1 MEREQVKRI
10 ILYCTRI
17 DDEISF
23 SKKLLK
29 ECEDLHY
36 SQTTTANYNGAI
48 NGKGGIST
56 PVENIVLSVPEEV
69 TLYMEELKRNIGE
82 LFVEKVEFHKALHSL
97 EMNHKTILYKYYIQ
111 GYSWVKISVQ
121 THYSESHCRRLRNS
135 ALDELGRQIEGRKQ
149 LLKVA
154 EEKI

>member
-23 SKKLLK
+23 SKKMLK

-36 SQTTTANYNGAI
+36 SQTMTASYNGTI
-48 NGKGGIST
+48 NGKGGVST
-56 PVENIVLSVPEEV
+56 PVENTVLSVPEEV
-69 TLYMEELKRNIGE
+69 ALHMEELKRNITE
-82 LFVEKVEFHKALHSL
+82 LFAEKVEFHKALHSL
-97 EMNHKTILYKYYIQ
+97 EMTHKTILYQYYIQ

-121 THYSESHCRRLRNS
+121 LHYSDSHCRRLRNS
-135 ALDELGRQIEGRKQ
+135 ALEELGKQIEGREP

-154 EEKI
+154 KEKI